1 MQGVRLKNGLTL
13 PAHVVVFATGVR
25 PFTDLAHDLHHEED
39 GSLTVDETL
48 CAAPGVWAVGD
59 IASYPA
65 PEGRRRIE
73 HWRVAQ
79 QQGRLAAK
87 NMLGEHHAFDRV
99 PFFWTTHFGTRFE
112 YLGYAREWDSVK
124 MLGSFE
130 DKRFAVLYGEEG
142 MLKAVLSCGE
152 NTATAELLVKMQ
164 QPMPLRQASE
174 MLA

>member
-1 MQGVRLKNGLTL
+1 MALRCLHMWWCLPPGFVRL
-13 PAHVVVFATGVR
+13 PI
-25 PFTDLAHDLHHEED
+25 LAHDLHHEED

-87 NMLGEHHAFDRV
+87 NMLGEHHAFDQGAV
-99 PFFWTTHFGTRFE
+99 FLDYPFR
-112 YLGYAREWDSVK
+112 YA
-124 MLGSFE
+124 L
-130 DKRFAVLYGEEG
+130 
-142 MLKAVLSCGE
+142 
-152 NTATAELLVKMQ
+152 
-164 QPMPLRQASE
+164 
-174 MLA
+174 